1 MKTYNSIYKR
11 LMVFCCFLSALVL
24 SANAQWDVR
33 NLNLVID
40 WQVNAPFSTGYADKI
55 SGWGMNYELK
65 YEVNP
70 RWDLGVFASFHSN
83 HQYVERQTLQ
93 LSPTESLTTDQQ
105 RSAFQVPFGVVA
117 NYKLWNGKHFVPY
130 VGLKA
135 GTMFARNTTYYGVKG
150 LYDKAWGGYVSPE
163 IGFNIYPCKNKNW
176 GFHVA
181 GYYSYGTNKTY
192 TLTSEINGHNNAG
205 FRVGV
210 IF

>member
-1 MKTYNSIYKR
+1 MKTINMIFKR
-11 LMVFCCFLSALVL
+11 TLVL
-24 SANAQWDVR
+24 CCLTCGILFSAKAQWDVR

-40 WQVNAPFSTGYADKI
+40 WQVNAPFSTDFADKI

-65 YEVNP
+65 YKVAP
-70 RWDLGVFASFHSN
+70 RWDVGVFASFHSN
-83 HQYVERQTLQ
+83 HQYVGRQTLA

-117 NYKLWNGKHFVPY
+117 NYKLYNGKHIEPY
-130 VGLKA
+130 IGLKA
-135 GTMFARNTTYYGVKG
+135 GTMFARNTTYYGING

-163 IGFNIYPCKNKNW
+163 IGFNIYPCKTKNW

-181 GYYSYGTNKTY
+181 GYYSYGTNKTF
-192 TLTSEINGHNNAG
+192 TLTDEINGQNNAG

>member
-1 MKTYNSIYKR
+1 MKTINMIFKR
-11 LMVFCCFLSALVL
+11 AIVLCCLACGVL
-24 SANAQWDVR
+24 LTANAQWDIR

-40 WQVNAPFSTGYADKI
+40 WQVNAPFSTGFADKI

-65 YEVNP
+65 YKVAP
-70 RWDLGVFASFHSN
+70 RWDVGVFASFHSN
-83 HQYVERQTLQ
+83 HQYVDR
-93 LSPTESLTTDQQ
+93 
-105 RSAFQVPFGVVA
+105 
-117 NYKLWNGKHFVPY
+117 
-130 VGLKA
+130 
-135 GTMFARNTTYYGVKG
+135 MFARNTTYYGING

-163 IGFNIYPCKNKNW
+163 IGFNIYPCKTKNW

-192 TLTSEINGHNNAG
+192 TLTDEINGQNNAG

>member
-1 MKTYNSIYKR
+1 MFYC
-11 LMVFCCFLSALVL
+11 LACGVL
-24 SANAQWDVR
+24 LTANAQWDIR

-40 WQVNAPFSTGYADKI
+40 WQVNAPFSTGFADKI

-65 YEVNP
+65 YKVSS
-70 RWDLGVFASFHSN
+70 RWDVGVFASFHSN
-83 HQYVERQTLQ
+83 HQYVDRQTLSI
-93 LSPTESLTTDQQ
+93 SPTESLTTDQQ
-105 RSAFQVPFGVVA
+105 CSAFQVPFGVMA
-117 NYKLWNGKHFVPY
+117 NYKLYNGKHLEPY

-135 GTMFARNTTYYGVKG
+135 GTMFARNTTYYGING

-163 IGFNIYPCKNKNW
+163 IGFNIYPCKTKNW

-192 TLTSEINGHNNAG
+192 TLTDEINGQNNAG

>member
-11 LMVFCCFLSALVL
+11 LIVFCCFLSALVL

-40 WQVNAPFSTGYADKI
+40 WQVNAPFSTGYADK
-55 SGWGMNYELK
+55 
-65 YEVNP
+65 
-70 RWDLGVFASFHSN
+70 
-83 HQYVERQTLQ
+83 QTLQ

-117 NYKLWNGKHFVPY
+117 NYKLWDGKHFVPY

-135 GTMFARNTTYYGVKG
+135 GTMFARNTTYYGIKG

-163 IGFNIYPCKNKNW
+163 IGFNIYPCKTKKW

-192 TLTSEINGHNNAG
+192 TLTSEINGQNNAG

>member
-11 LMVFCCFLSALVL
+11 LIVFCCFLSALVL

-55 SGWGMNYELK
+55 SGWGMNYEFK

-70 RWDLGVFASFHSN
+70 RWELGVFASFHSN

-117 NYKLWNGKHFVPY
+117 NYKLW
-130 VGLKA
+130 LSL
-135 GTMFARNTTYYGVKG
+135 M
-150 LYDKAWGGYVSPE
+150 LD
-163 IGFNIYPCKNKNW
+163 
-176 GFHVA
+176 
-181 GYYSYGTNKTY
+181 
-192 TLTSEINGHNNAG
+192 
-205 FRVGV
+205 
-210 IF
+210 